1 MLANVAPLHH
11 RLLVG
16 SHAVGALL
24 SESSHG
30 LLQLCPILLSSAVRP
45 SDPHGA
51 CNQAKI
57 GCHLLISIFSL
68 CSKSL
73 KTLWNP
79 FTSLAAHSISPLLRL
94 SPTGHSSRT
103 ASLLLELHNIVFSIT
118 PSRRSKILSRPI
130 LRMRAAANLIAHPHP
145 SAPRH
150 SCLQECSY
158 IAPRIGLALCASSHH
173 S

>member
-1 MLANVAPLHH
+1 MANVAPLHH
-11 RLLVG
+11 HLLVG

-24 SESSHG
+24 SQSSHC

-51 CNQAKI
+51 CNEAKI

-73 KTLWNP
+73 KTLWNH

-94 SPTGHSSRT
+94 SPTT
-103 ASLLLELHNIVFSIT
+103 FLKNCLH
-118 PSRRSKILSRPI
+118 
-130 LRMRAAANLIAHPHP
+130 LRKLRLQNLIATHP
-145 SAPRH
+145 SHESRCKFDCTPT
-150 SCLQECSY
+150 SFSSTSLVSSGMLQH
-158 IAPRIGLALCASSHH
+158 RTTD
-173 S
+173 